1 MRTPSNPAHLA
12 LLLPLAGSLLAAC
25 ASYESAYAEDE
36 AGRATAED
44 GYGGSDGSDGGD
56 YGGTGSEAE
65 DDFLTL
71 PPATTDTYVFVAN
84 PDRDTVTRISADDLG
99 VITAEVGTNPQVVV
113 TTDDYV
119 TAVTFNQG
127 SDDVSIVD
135 AASLAVRTA
144 EVRANFNAME
154 LSPDGA
160 WVVCYFNQ
168 SADSEGSA
176 EGAQSYNEVSFV
188 RLEDGSH
195 HPMVVGFNPR
205 EIQFTPDGERAVVVS
220 DSYLAIVDL
229 TADAPT
235 PLRVEIAEDLL
246 DPPRAE
252 EVLLSPDG
260 TLALVRQFGADTLA
274 VVDLASGALERV
286 PVGDNPTDLDATPD
300 GVLAVAVARDDQ
312 EVWIYDLADP
322 FAEPMVLSLPEGELF
337 GSVAFTPDGSQALLY
352 STASGASRYA
362 SWDLDSDTFEV
373 HALVKPVAGL
383 QLSPSGETAIVL
395 HSKGGNGD
403 LTSASP
409 FYNED
414 AITLIDLGDHF
425 ANPIRLPDAPS
436 GFAVT
441 DDGQTGFLI
450 MGLERYVEVLD
461 LQTLLYDEIELKSAP
476 VHVGVLP
483 ETRTAFVSQEHELG
497 RISFIDVEADLVQ
510 TITGFELNSAIE
522 AN

>member
-1 MRTPSNPAHLA
+1 MRNHTNPALLA
-12 LLLPLAGSLLAAC
+12 LLVPLIGC
-25 ASYESAYAEDE
+25 ASYETAYATDE
-36 AGRATAED
+36 RGEMSPTD
-44 GYGGSDGSDGGD
+44 YGGSDGSDGSD
-56 YGGTGSEAE
+56 SDGGTGSETE
-65 DDFLTL
+65 EEFLTL

-84 PDRDTVTRISADDLG
+84 PDRDTVTRISAEDLG
-99 VITAEVGTNPQVVV
+99 VITAGVGANPQVVV

-127 SDDVSIVD
+127 SDNVSIID
-135 AASLAVRTA
+135 AASLSVRTA
-144 EVRANFNAME
+144 DVRANFNAME

-160 WVVCYFNQ
+160 WVVCYFDQ
-168 SADSEGSA
+168 AADSEGSA

-188 RLEDGSH
+188 RLADGSH

-229 TADAPT
+229 TSDAPT

-246 DPPRAE
+246 DPPKAE

-274 VVDLASGALERV
+274 VVDLASGVLERV
-286 PVGDNPTDLDATPD
+286 PVGSNPTDLDATPD

-312 EVWIYDLADP
+312 EIWIYDLADP
-322 FAEPMVLSLPEGELF
+322 FAEPMVLALPDGELF
-337 GSVAFTPDGSQALLY
+337 GSVVFAPDGSQALLY
-352 STASGASRYA
+352 STASEAARYA
-362 SWDLDSDTFEV
+362 SWDLETDDFQV
-373 HALVKPVAGL
+373 HALVKPVAGM

-395 HSKGGNGD
+395 HTKGNNGE
-403 LTSASP
+403 LTSDSP

-414 AITLIDLGDHF
+414 ALTLIDLGAHF

-441 DDGQTGFLI
+441 DDGQTGFVI
-450 MGLERYVEVLD
+450 MGLEPYVEVLD

-483 ETRTAFVSQEHELG
+483 ETQTAFVSQEHELG
-497 RISFIDVEADLVQ
+497 RISFIDVEADVVQ

-522 AN
+522 TN